1 MIVCPMEKEAE
12 AVRRAGPDA
21 DVVAIGIGKAASAI
35 ETARLL
41 AFAKPE
47 RVLLVGCA
55 GAVDG
60 RFRQGSIVV
69 PDVAVEWDF
78 DDGSGAFRS
87 VPVHRHFAHEVR
99 AALGLRPLRND
110 LTVATG
116 DRFSPKDPRVAA
128 SGAAAVD
135 METAAVAMA
144 CMGACVPFCAV
155 RVVSDTPDDPESYR
169 RFWSDPEKWFEFVRN
184 IPEGLR

>member
-1 MIVCPMEKEAE
+1 MIVCPMRKEAD
-12 AVRRAGPDA
+12 AVRRAVPEA
-21 DVVAIGIGKAASAI
+21 DVRVIGVGKVASAL

-41 AFAKPE
+41 AFARPE

-69 PDVAVEWDF
+69 PDVSVEWDF
-78 DDGSGAFRS
+78 DDGSGAMRS

-144 CMGACVPFCAV
+144 CTGAGVPFCAV
-155 RVVSDTPDDPESYR
+155 RVVSDTPGDADSYR
-169 RFWSDPEKWFEFVRN
+169 RFWERPARWFEFVRS
-184 IPEGLR
+184 IPEVLR